1 MVKVYVLDCISLN
14 CMVISLQNSVSH
26 SSFLATSIF
35 DLKLFSLLLT
45 AVSLR
50 VLLGTV
56 IKSFNMG
63 LICLHYIREKHFI

>member
-35 DLKLFSLLLT
+35 DSKLFSLLLT
-45 AVSLR
+45 TVSLH
-50 VLLGTV
+50 VLLDTV
-56 IKSFNMG
+56 SKSLNMG
-63 LICLHYIREKHFI
+63 LICFHYICEKHLL